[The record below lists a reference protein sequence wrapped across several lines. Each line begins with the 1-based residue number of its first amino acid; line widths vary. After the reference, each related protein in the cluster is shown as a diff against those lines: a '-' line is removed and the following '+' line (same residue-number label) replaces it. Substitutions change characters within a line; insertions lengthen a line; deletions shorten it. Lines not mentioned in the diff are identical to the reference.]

1 MKCPR
6 CLNTDRSY
14 FYKGSRG
21 WYCRRCIS
29 FGRVMLEEDSRPAV
43 LSPVT
48 SGSEEYV
55 LQYPLTP
62 YQKEISHRCALSAG
76 NTDVLI
82 HAVCGAGEYF
92 TPIVP
97 GRIAYPSRLYFPV
110 DPPVRWI
117 SSAQRLAFARYS
129 RMFTLPVS
137 IQIALCTMRSMIA
150 SA

>member
-1 MKCPR
+1 M
-6 CLNTDRSY
+6 
-14 FYKGSRG
+14 
-21 WYCRRCIS
+21 
-29 FGRVMLEEDSRPAV
+29 DSNP
-43 LSPVT
+43 T
-48 SGSEEYV
+48 EGKYG
-55 LQYPLTP
+55 
-62 YQKEISHRCALSAG
+62 KI
-76 NTDVLI
+76 
-82 HAVCGAGEYF
+82 EYF

>member
-1 MKCPR
+1 MTNDELMNLVNR
-6 CLNTDRSY
+6 SLFATIGYTDEMGRQNVRRV
-14 FYKGSRG
+14 FCVWHKGL
-21 WYCRRCIS
+21 
-29 FGRVMLEEDSRPAV
+29 GR
-43 LSPVT
+43 
-48 SGSEEYV
+48 
-55 LQYPLTP
+55 
-62 YQKEISHRCALSAG
+62 H
-76 NTDVLI
+76 LI
-82 HAVCGAGEYF
+82 EYF

>member
-1 MKCPR
+1 MGLFDIFKPKKYSEKWI
-6 CLNTDRSY
+6 RSLSDKD
-14 FYKGSRG
+14 FYAER
-21 WYCRRCIS
+21 
-29 FGRVMLEEDSRPAV
+29 E
-43 LSPVT
+43 PVRKALCN
-48 SGSEEYV
+48 GSEKAYDI
-55 LQYPLTP
+55 LD
-62 YQKEISHRCALSAG
+62 RF
-76 NTDVLI
+76 D
-82 HAVCGAGEYF
+82 EYF